1 MAYPSDDC
9 VSFPPQEAG
18 SATEHGP
25 LAGIGPPPSGNT
37 RALAP
42 LMEGAPS
49 SGLDDLWRSAFD
61 NYGLLRHSEVTEIHV
76 FRVIMQP
83 SLANNACAKS
93 VTKTGPNFDPFQ
105 TLEQVIDQWCGVLE
119 VIWGHRQWTTAI
131 ALPKWVNNYHC
142 LGLLAQACGPIL
154 TSRNESCAMWCDNT
168 RLSEELIECHIGS
181 FVQVHIRTHC
191 SDLVRIDLQAALQRS
206 IQTLHLPVHQL
217 PDELVKMKVFVP

>member
-25 LAGIGPPPSGNT
+25 LAVIGPPPSGNT

-42 LMEGAPS
+42 LMEGVPS

-61 NYGLLRHSEVTEIHV
+61 NYGLLRPSEVTEIHV

-105 TLEQVIDQWCGVLE
+105 TLEQVIDQWWDLE
-119 VIWGHRQWTTAI
+119 LEEHDQSWM
-131 ALPKWVNNYHC
+131 LSPVNNAY
-142 LGLLAQACGPIL
+142 
-154 TSRNESCAMWCDNT
+154 S
-168 RLSEELIECHIGS
+168 
-181 FVQVHIRTHC
+181 
-191 SDLVRIDLQAALQRS
+191 
-206 IQTLHLPVHQL
+206 
-217 PDELVKMKVFVP
+217 